1 MKYKYIAR
9 HYVPVAGRVY
19 APGEEIDRP
28 IPEKALMRLLNLV
41 AVECIP
47 DPVYAA
53 DMPGDDIADDMPT
66 NDMTCENPDEIEDA
80 DVQDEAPIEIDVMDG
95 IIPSDTPEKPKG
107 KKGKA

>member
-1 MKYKYIAR
+1 MKIIAK

-19 APGEEIDRP
+19 APGEVIDRP
-28 IPEKALMRLLNLV
+28 VSEEQLQRLVKLNAVARLPEPEYEAN
-41 AVECIP
+41 
-47 DPVYAA
+47 
-53 DMPGDDIADDMPT
+53 MPGEDMTDGDIADDMPGE
-66 NDMTCENPDEIEDA
+66 DMTDGIEDA